1 MDNWFQSKWFI
12 RVLAL
17 AFAITLFIFVN
28 VESNSTQS
36 ESSIPGRNSQ
46 IQTIEDVPVDIKID
60 SDNYVVSGVPE
71 FATVSLEGSP
81 ALLMPMIS
89 NRSFSVFVD
98 LNGLEEGEHT
108 VELEHNIT
116 GNISVYIEPKTINI
130 SIEERASEEFP
141 ITVDFLN
148 TDKLPAG
155 YEVGDYELNQSTVM
169 ITTSRSL
176 MEQIGVVRV
185 YVDVEGLDSAIRNR
199 EVPINVYD
207 SQGNELNVRM
217 DRETV
222 VISAEI
228 LNPSKTVPI
237 SIDTNGELPE
247 GFSLLATSANLDEVE
262 IFAISEVLNG
272 IESISTEPIDLS
284 EITESGTIEVG
295 LALPEGVITEEVET
309 IEVTVQVEETRT
321 IEAMAIEEE
330 GLAEGQEVTFLTPDS
345 GEMELTVTGNQSL
358 ISELN
363 KDDFQISVDLA
374 NLEPGE
380 HSIPISINW
389 DKLDDVTVNA
399 EFDEVTVTI
408 EEPQAE

>member
-46 IQTIEDVPVDIKID
+46 IQTLEDVPVDIKID
-60 SDNYVVSGVPE
+60 SDSYVVSGVPE

-89 NRSFSVFVD
+89 NRNFSVFVD
-98 LNGLEEGEHT
+98 LNGLEEGDHT

-389 DKLDDVTVNA
+389 DKLEDVTVNA

>member
-46 IQTIEDVPVDIKID
+46 IQTLEDVPVDIKID